1 MLKILHCADIHLDTP
16 FSLGN
21 LQIAEQRRAELRS
34 SFVNM
39 MMYAKDNAV
48 NILLICGDLFDS
60 NEPTPATLEMVL
72 REFAAVPNMQ
82 IVITPGNH
90 DPYGADSVYQKHQFP
105 PNAHIFTGEYAERLD
120 IDRYN
125 LSIYGNAWHGKSY
138 KNPLKSLTV
147 LDERRINVIC
157 AHGDLYSSSSET
169 ITTADIRATGAD
181 YVALGHIHAG
191 TEPIRE
197 GKTYYAYSGS
207 LEGRDFGEIGVRG
220 ALMLV
225 LDKQDGVLGF
235 RSNFVRFS
243 RRRYEILKVDIGG
256 INDDSQLFEH
266 VQSAIYEQKHG
277 EDTLLRVILTGEA
290 NPALKINTSVL
301 RSAGERLFYVEIV
314 DKTIPQI
321 DYAELE
327 NDSTIRGEFYELLLP
342 LFRQAEGDEKIVAD
356 MALKYG
362 LAALAGNDIVDF

>member
-1 MLKILHCADIHLDTP
+1 MLKLLHCADIHLDTP

-39 MMYAKDNAV
+39 MMYAKENSVDV
-48 NILLICGDLFDS
+48 LLICGDLFDS
-60 NEPTPATLEMVL
+60 NEPTPVTIEMVL

-90 DPYGADSVYQKHQFP
+90 DSYCSGSVYQKYQFP
-105 PNAHIFTGEYAERLD
+105 TNVHIFANEYAERLD

-125 LSIYGNAWHGKSY
+125 LSIFGNAWHGKSY
-138 KNPLKSLTV
+138 KNPLKSLTM
-147 LDERRINVIC
+147 LDERRINVVC
-157 AHGDLYSSSSET
+157 AHGDLYSSSHET
-169 ITTADIRATGAD
+169 ITTAEIRAAGAD

-207 LEGRDFGEIGVRG
+207 LEGRDFGELGPRG
-220 ALMLV
+220 ALMLT
-225 LDKQDGVLGF
+225 LDKQDGTLSF

-256 INDDSQLFEH
+256 ISDNDMLYEILQTSLG
-266 VQSAIYEQKHG
+266 EQKYG

-290 NPALKINTSVL
+290 NPALRINTAAL

-314 DKTIPQI
+314 DKTIPKI
-321 DYAELE
+321 DFAELE
-327 NDSTIRGEFYELLLP
+327 NDPTIRGEFYELLLP
-342 LFRQAEGDEKIVAD
+342 LLGQTERDEKTLAD
-356 MALKYG
+356 LALRYG
-362 LAALAGNDIVDF
+362 LAALAGNDIIDF